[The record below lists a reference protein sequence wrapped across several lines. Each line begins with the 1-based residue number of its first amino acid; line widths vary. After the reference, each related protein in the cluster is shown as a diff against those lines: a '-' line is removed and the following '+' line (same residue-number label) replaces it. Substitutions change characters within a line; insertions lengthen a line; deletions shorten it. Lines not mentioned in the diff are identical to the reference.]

1 MAVSNQ
7 DPACFLPRVLFDRQG
22 SLILGSFVFRRRM
35 SSHGFVGL
43 PVLFLLPISIV
54 FRRCSVFLRPAWSRG
69 FYGLSQRRLRMQ
81 RDGLGEI
88 ICLVILLR
96 LTLLV
101 KCAPPTAPPP

>member
-54 FRRCSVFLRPAWSRG
+54 FRRCSSSYALR
-69 FYGLSQRRLRMQ
+69 GLEVSMDCRSAVYVCREMVWER
-81 RDGLGEI
+81 
-88 ICLVILLR
+88 
-96 LTLLV
+96 
-101 KCAPPTAPPP
+101 